1 MSPTHQNDAPAAG
14 AVISAGLTLLLS
26 AACGIV
32 VANIYYVQPLV
43 GLISRSYG
51 LPLSSAG
58 TLVTVTQLGYAAG
71 LVLVVPLGDVV
82 ENRRTILAM
91 LVALVAAL
99 ALAFTARTIA
109 TFLAAS
115 AVIGVMSSSVQ
126 IMVPL
131 AGHLAP
137 DASRGRTVGN
147 VVSGLLFGIMLSRPA
162 ASFVAEVAGTR
173 SIFILSA
180 GAVAILAFLLRI
192 RLPRRRPQGMP
203 YLRALASLGPLLVHT
218 KVLHRRATYQGAL
231 FGAFSLFW
239 TAVPLLL
246 EGPRFGFSQL
256 GIGLFALVGA
266 GGALISPWA
275 GRAADA
281 GLSHRNTGLALLGC
295 ALAFALV
302 AAGGVFAS
310 WPVLVLG
317 ALVLDVAVATHLVT
331 GQRDIFNLGHEA
343 RGRLNGLYLALFFLG
358 GAFGSFVAGL
368 SYAKGGWIGTCACG
382 LVFPTLAT
390 LVYLSE
396 QRSSPEVPRR
406 RAAGEVRPR

>member
-256 GIGLFALVGA
+256 GIGVFALVGA
-266 GGALISPWA
+266 GGALISP
-275 GRAADA
+275 
-281 GLSHRNTGLALLGC
+281 
-295 ALAFALV
+295 
-302 AAGGVFAS
+302 
-310 WPVLVLG
+310 
-317 ALVLDVAVATHLVT
+317 
-331 GQRDIFNLGHEA
+331 
-343 RGRLNGLYLALFFLG
+343 
-358 GAFGSFVAGL
+358 
-368 SYAKGGWIGTCACG
+368 
-382 LVFPTLAT
+382 
-390 LVYLSE
+390 
-396 QRSSPEVPRR
+396 
-406 RAAGEVRPR
+406 